1 VLLGG
6 LSPSPGPLP
15 PLGLPPPPPGGLPPV
30 NARSGSAGA
39 KPSKSLAPRIAEL
52 GQALAAGQPA
62 KAKAA
67 CSELAMLA
75 AASISACQAVVE
87 AKIEPQLSK
96 VLLKEKDPMTQCWAM
111 SVLSNCAINKASRE
125 RQQAAIPALC
135 KLIMSPNPEVQHA
148 AALHLALLSRSS
160 SLATAF
166 ASNNKSM
173 QSLYSLEK
181 KTSDALKS
189 PAFDTLRMEASQYA
203 RWALRSAQGRHYK
216 PAFVPKSQEQL
227 DYEATVA
234 IQARVRSSFVANGYR
249 NEMKARRAAA
259 TIVQASYRGH
269 GARSAVAQQIMIEG
283 PAAALLQSVIRG
295 RKQRKKDR
303 SVKEDKAATKVQ
315 AMTRGRKA
323 RGYKKSV
330 SDGAQNGERGS
341 TPHNGRSFNI
351 YLECADGDMRVPIAV
366 DSQSSIFK
374 LGFKIETSG
383 EPVYMSL
390 GVPVFEDVLGAA
402 PAEEEPETEFMPV
415 VLFCSTLDGDQRMAL
430 HIEYKD

>member
-1 VLLGG
+1 
-6 LSPSPGPLP
+6 
-15 PLGLPPPPPGGLPPV
+15 
-30 NARSGSAGA
+30 
-39 KPSKSLAPRIAEL
+39 
-52 GQALAAGQPA
+52 
-62 KAKAA
+62 
-67 CSELAMLA
+67 MLA

-216 PAFVPKSQEQL
+216 PAYVPKSQEQL

-234 IQARVRSSFVANGYR
+234 IRARVRSSFVANG
-249 NEMKARRAAA
+249 
-259 TIVQASYRGH
+259 
-269 GARSAVAQQIMIEG
+269 
-283 PAAALLQSVIRG
+283 
-295 RKQRKKDR
+295 
-303 SVKEDKAATKVQ
+303 
-315 AMTRGRKA
+315 
-323 RGYKKSV
+323 
-330 SDGAQNGERGS
+330 
-341 TPHNGRSFNI
+341 
-351 YLECADGDMRVPIAV
+351 
-366 DSQSSIFK
+366 
-374 LGFKIETSG
+374 
-383 EPVYMSL
+383 
-390 GVPVFEDVLGAA
+390 
-402 PAEEEPETEFMPV
+402 
-415 VLFCSTLDGDQRMAL
+415 
-430 HIEYKD
+430 